1 MYLYIFLY
9 LVIYLCIYLFLYLCI
24 YLFIY
29 LYMYTH
35 IYIYIYTH
43 VYIIYIYIYPR
54 AVEAPL
60 HPQTEAFGQVVR
72 IWPPGRWDSPTNGDK
87 NGTIMGLLSH

>member
-1 MYLYIFLY
+1 MYTH
-9 LVIYLCIYLFLYLCI
+9 
-24 YLFIY
+24 
-29 LYMYTH
+29 TH
-35 IYIYIYTH
+35 IYIYTCI
-43 VYIIYIYIYPR
+43 YIIYIYIYPR

>member
-1 MYLYIFLY
+1 M
-9 LVIYLCIYLFLYLCI
+9 

-29 LYMYTH
+29 LYIYICTHTH
-35 IYIYIYTH
+35 IYIH
-43 VYIIYIYIYPR
+43 VYIYIYPR

-60 HPQTEAFGQVVR
+60 HPQTEAFGQVVW